1 MTELDG
7 IYWTAAIGAAITV
20 SMYRLLWSLCA
31 TIWNKL
37 TNKKNK
43 FKIPITMFSEATIAE
58 QQYLKIIRQKDNL
71 LFHILL
77 LMKLDSEDNYTI
89 DKKDKGVVDEAM
101 ALYVEP
107 STSKTL
113 STDTDQIEKDWMEQK
128 DQCTAA
134 WDNPLTEKEIREI
147 RLRYGNPEVIFDDS
161 TP

>member
-77 LMKLDSEDNYTI
+77 LIKLDSEDNYTI

-107 STSKTL
+107 S
-113 STDTDQIEKDWMEQK
+113 
-128 DQCTAA
+128 
-134 WDNPLTEKEIREI
+134 
-147 RLRYGNPEVIFDDS
+147 VDDDFR
-161 TP
+161 

>member
-20 SMYRLLWSLCA
+20 IMYRLLWSLCA
-31 TIWNKL
+31 AIWNKL

-43 FKIPITMFSEATIAE
+43 FKIPITMFSTATLAE
-58 QQYLKIIRQKDNL
+58 QKYLKIAKQKDNL

-77 LMKLDSEDNYTI
+77 LMKLDTEDNYTI
-89 DKKDKGVVDEAM
+89 DKKDKGVVDEAI

-134 WDNPLTEKEIREI
+134 WNNPMTEKEFQEI
-147 RLRYGNPEVIFDDS
+147 RLRHGNPEMTLDDS
-161 TP
+161 AP